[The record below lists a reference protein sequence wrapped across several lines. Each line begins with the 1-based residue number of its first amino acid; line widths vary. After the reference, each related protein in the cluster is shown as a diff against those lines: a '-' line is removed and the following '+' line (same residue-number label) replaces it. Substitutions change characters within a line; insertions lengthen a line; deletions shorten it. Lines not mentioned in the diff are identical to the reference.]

1 MEGINYNPGKQRGA
15 YPVKGAFRQSE
26 KTMKRLWL
34 VRAMVVA
41 VAFLC
46 MAGALAA
53 STTPAASS
61 SSQSATSERRP
72 VDVYLIGGQSNA
84 TGQGYM
90 ANLPQ
95 GVTPDQRVMLFHSGG
110 HLKSGAEPNTWIPLR
125 QASESPD
132 RFGPEL
138 GFGNRLQEL
147 RPDRKIAIIKHAY
160 SGTNLYRDWAPGK
173 TAADRDNWGK
183 QFKTFVETVEAGLK
197 GLHEQGYEPT
207 IRGMLWQQGE
217 SDTPG
222 QPSEDYGKNLAHFI
236 GRVREQFSC
245 PNMLFVYGYVL
256 PPPNNREGR
265 ELVRKGE
272 KDVDQDSG
280 SPLAVK
286 GAFVV
291 ETDDLSH
298 RATDANTKYPN
309 DHVHFGTAGT
319 LELGRRMAEKTNAKP
334 AAAK

>member
-1 MEGINYNPGKQRGA
+1 
-15 YPVKGAFRQSE
+15 
-26 KTMKRLWL
+26 MKHPWL
-34 VRAMVVA
+34 IHAMVVA
-41 VAFLC
+41 AAFLC
-46 MAGALAA
+46 MAGA
-53 STTPAASS
+53 SPA
-61 SSQSATSERRP
+61 QSATPERKP

-84 TGQGYM
+84 TGQGYL

-95 GVTPDQRVMLFHSGG
+95 GVVPDPRVMLFHSGG

-147 RPDRKIAIIKHAY
+147 QPDRKIAIIKHAY

-197 GLHEQGYEPT
+197 GLREQGYEPT

-217 SDTPG
+217 SDVSG
-222 QPSEDYGKNLAHFI
+222 QPAEDYVKNLAHFI

-245 PNMLFVYGYVL
+245 PNMIFVYGYVL
-256 PPPNNREGR
+256 PPPCKGEGR
-265 ELVRKGE
+265 DLVRKAQ
-272 KDVDQDSG
+272 KDVDRDSG
-280 SPLAVK
+280 SPPAVK

-298 RATDANTKYPN
+298 RATDANTKYPG

-319 LELGRRMAEKTNAKP
+319 LELGRRMADKMNAK
-334 AAAK
+334 AAAAR

>member
-1 MEGINYNPGKQRGA
+1 
-15 YPVKGAFRQSE
+15 
-26 KTMKRLWL
+26 MKHPWL
-34 VRAMVVA
+34 IRAMVAA

-46 MAGALAA
+46 MAGV
-53 STTPAASS
+53 SPA
-61 SSQSATSERRP
+61 QSATSERKP

-95 GVTPDQRVMLFHSGG
+95 GVVPDQRVMLFHSSGN
-110 HLKSGAEPNTWIPLR
+110 LKSGAEPNTWIPLR

-147 RPDRKIAIIKHAY
+147 RPDRKIAIIKHAW

-173 TAADRDNWGK
+173 TAADRDNWGR
-183 QFKTFVETVEAGLK
+183 QFKMFVETVEAGLK
-197 GLHEQGYEPT
+197 GLREQGYEPT

-217 SDTPG
+217 SDVSGKPAQGESVFTGKPA
-222 QPSEDYGKNLAHFI
+222 EDYGKNLAHFI
-236 GRVREQFSC
+236 GRVREQFQC

-256 PPPNNREGR
+256 PPPCKGEGR
-265 ELVRKGE
+265 DLVRKGE

-280 SPLAVK
+280 SPPAVK

-298 RATDANTKYPN
+298 RAADANTKYPG

-319 LELGRRMAEKTNAKP
+319 LELGRRMAEKISAKL
-334 AAAK
+334 AASQ